1 MSKMHQ
7 IKALIFDMDGVLID
21 SEPLHLLAYQ
31 ECLKNFG
38 VTFSEAENRPF
49 LGRKDVE
56 LAEHL
61 ISQHGLP
68 LDALQLV
75 DKKEECLARL
85 FFTKLEPMPGV
96 VKLLQK
102 AQSISLP
109 CAVASSATLPTIK
122 QVTQT
127 LDIARYFQTLTSGDE
142 VPHGKPAPDVYL
154 LAAERIGVLPIN
166 CLVIEDSFNGVLAA
180 KAAGMKCIAIPCPTT
195 RHQDHSKAD
204 TILGTLESLNLDDW
218 CQPASDN
225 SE

>member
-1 MSKMHQ
+1 MSDRDQ

-21 SEPLHLLAYQ
+21 SEPLHLMAYQ
-31 ECLKNFG
+31 EFLKDFG
-38 VTFSEAENRPF
+38 VTFSEADNRPF
-49 LGRKDVE
+49 LGRKDSE
-56 LAEHL
+56 LAEYL
-61 ISQHGLP
+61 ISQHQLP
-68 LDALQLV
+68 FDALQLV
-75 DKKEECLARL
+75 EKKEEVLAHL
-85 FFTKLEPMPGV
+85 FSIKLEAMPG
-96 VKLLQK
+96 KILQE

-122 QVTQT
+122 NVTQS

-142 VPHGKPAPDVYL
+142 VAHGKPAPDVYL

-204 TILGTLESLNLDDW
+204 KILGTLESLNLDDW
-218 CQPASDN
+218 CKPASDN